1 MRWFVLTVLPH
12 DHKVAAAA
20 PGIALMLARSSVSAR
35 VASMSEAFSWPAASD
50 PPWHLLSARATLR
63 ADMKALALCVAGGSV
78 GDGNPR
84 RNLTFT
90 RGTCLIL
97 AVTFMAE
104 LKVLHVVL
112 AQ

>member
-1 MRWFVLTVLPH
+1 
-12 DHKVAAAA
+12 
-20 PGIALMLARSSVSAR
+20 
-35 VASMSEAFSWPAASD
+35 
-50 PPWHLLSARATLR
+50 
-63 ADMKALALCVAGGSV
+63 MKALALCVAGGSV
-78 GDGNPR
+78 GDGNRR

-90 RGTCLIL
+90 RGTFPIL